1 MRKILQL
8 ILPVLILFSA
18 DRLPAQPPV
27 PGQSSP
33 QPVPGQSWS
42 LPLPDST
49 QLGMVWVGKGSFL
62 MGSPS
67 SEPGRKEDEG
77 PQIPVQLTKG
87 YWMGRTEVTIGQWK
101 AVMHTNMR
109 EKVLHLLNDDSPV
122 DIEGKK
128 QVLRD
133 FMHFKRD
140 DPDAIMAGESD
151 SLPMY
156 FVSWNEAMDF
166 CKQLTQNQRLAGRLP
181 AGYEYTLPTEAQWEF
196 ACRAGSTTASF
207 AGPVTI
213 VGKVAPVLDSVAW
226 YVGNSAIGYSSRGLG
241 LPPAGPRPA
250 GEKQPNAWGLR
261 DMPGNLW
268 EWCRDW
274 YGPYPGGS
282 LTDPIGP
289 AAGMDR
295 VNRGGSWGSGAN
307 DSRSANR
314 AKNPPAEMSAYRGF
328 RLALCPVQRPRIN

>member
-1 MRKILQL
+1 MRRILQL
-8 ILPVLILFSA
+8 ILPVSITLAAGSFSPHTGKYL
-18 DRLPAQPPV
+18 D
-27 PGQSSP
+27 P

-42 LPLPDST
+42 LHLPDSKI
-49 QLGMVWVGKGSFL
+49 LGMVWVGKGSFL
-62 MGSPS
+62 MGSPL

-77 PQIPVQLTKG
+77 PQMTVTLTKG

-101 AVMHTNMR
+101 AVMNTTMR
-109 EKVLHLLNDDSPV
+109 EKVLNLLNDTTPV

-133 FMHFKRD
+133 FMHFTRD
-140 DPDAIMAGESD
+140 DPDRIMAGESD

-166 CKQLTQNQRLAGRLP
+166 CNKLTQNERLAGRLP

-196 ACRAGSTTASF
+196 ACRAGTTTASF

-213 VGKVAPVLDSVAW
+213 VGKVAPVLDSIAW
-226 YVGNSAIGYSSRGLG
+226 YVGNSAIGYSGRGLG
-241 LPPAGPRPA
+241 VPPAGPRA
-250 GEKQPNAWGLR
+250 SGEKQPNAWGLQ

-274 YGPYPGGS
+274 YGPYTGGS
-282 LTDPIGP
+282 FTDPIGP
-289 AAGMDR
+289 PSGMDR

-328 RLALCPVQRPRIN
+328 RLALCPVKRPVTR

>member
-1 MRKILQL
+1 MAWIE
-8 ILPVLILFSA
+8 
-18 DRLPAQPPV
+18 
-27 PGQSSP
+27 
-33 QPVPGQSWS
+33 
-42 LPLPDST
+42 
-49 QLGMVWVGKGSFL
+49 KGSFL

-77 PQIPVQLTKG
+77 PQRTVKLTKG

-122 DIEGKK
+122 DIEGKR
-128 QVLRD
+128 QILRD

-166 CKQLTQNQRLAGRLP
+166 GKQLTQHERSAGRLP

-226 YVGNSAIGYSSRGLG
+226 YVGNS

-250 GEKQPNAWGLR
+250 GEKRPNAWGLQ

-274 YGPYPGGS
+274 YAPYPGGS

-289 AAGMDR
+289 ARGIDR

-328 RLALCPVQRPRIN
+328 RLALCPMQGPMIN

>member
-8 ILPVLILFSA
+8 ILPALILLSA
-18 DRLPAQPPV
+18 GRLPAQPPV
-27 PGQSSP
+27 PGQP
-33 QPVPGQSWS
+33 WS
-42 LPLPDST
+42 LPLPDSNK
-49 QLGMVWVGKGSFL
+49 LGMVWVGKGSFL

-77 PQIPVQLTKG
+77 PQMPVQLTKG

-101 AVMHTNMR
+101 AVMQTTMR

-140 DPDAIMAGESD
+140 DPDGIMAGEND

-166 CKQLTQNQRLAGRLP
+166 CKKLTRQERSAGRLP
-181 AGYEYTLPTEAQWEF
+181 AGYDYTLPTEAQWEF
-196 ACRAGSTTASF
+196 ACRAGSTIASF

-226 YVGNSAIGYSSRGLG
+226 YVGNSTAGYSGRGLG
-241 LPPAGPRPA
+241 LPPAGPRPV
-250 GEKQPNAWGLR
+250 GEKRANAWGLQ

-274 YGPYPGGS
+274 YGPYPGGG

-289 AAGMDR
+289 AGGMDR

-328 RLALCPVQRPRIN
+328 RLALCPVQAPMVN